1 MEATS
6 EVNEV
11 IELGLLTFDISSV
24 MAVQRGEEVH
34 HNCLVAQ
41 GRQDLQFRH
50 LDFQE
55 AIYPRVLP
63 DTDFFL
69 FFIPNPKYLAFPEHS
84 KWMNESKELSV
95 IQSTDF
101 WCFFKG
107 VFGFQSVNHKE
118 Y

>member
-41 GRQDLQFRH
+41 GRQELQFRH
-50 LDFQE
+50 LDF
-55 AIYPRVLP
+55 
-63 DTDFFL
+63 
-69 FFIPNPKYLAFPEHS
+69 
-84 KWMNESKELSV
+84 
-95 IQSTDF
+95 
-101 WCFFKG
+101 
-107 VFGFQSVNHKE
+107 
-118 Y
+118 

>member
-1 MEATS
+1 MEATL
-6 EVNEV
+6 EVTGV
-11 IELGLLTFDISSV
+11 TELGLLTFYISSL
-24 MAVQRGEEVH
+24 MAIQRGEEVPH
-34 HNCLVAQ
+34 DCLVAQ
-41 GRQDLQFRH
+41 GRQELQFRY

-55 AIYPRVLP
+55 ATYPKVLP

-101 WCFFKG
+101 QCFFGG